1 MLEESYNP
9 GLYISL
15 LSWPNLLIRGQSKE
29 WITNVPNPDVFMG
42 FIIRDAPIIGSVI
55 GNADYRLIFSYRLSD
70 RYVYQISSRSDIIC
84 GQSQSIGN

>member
-1 MLEESYNP
+1 MSSAV
-9 GLYISL
+9 YIEKS
-15 LSWPNLLIRGQSKE
+15 NLVI
-29 WITNVPNPDVFMG
+29 VVF
-42 FIIRDAPIIGSVI
+42 RDAPIIGSVI

>member
-1 MLEESYNP
+1 MTSKAALLCFIST
-9 GLYISL
+9 GLVTAFKL
-15 LSWPNLLIRGQSKE
+15 LYKDTVNS
-29 WITNVPNPDVFMG
+29 
-42 FIIRDAPIIGSVI
+42 RDAPIIGSVI

>member
-1 MLEESYNP
+1 MYYQWQTIEIQLRSSFATSDND
-9 GLYISL
+9 LF
-15 LSWPNLLIRGQSKE
+15 LSAG
-29 WITNVPNPDVFMG
+29 
-42 FIIRDAPIIGSVI
+42 DAPIIGSVI